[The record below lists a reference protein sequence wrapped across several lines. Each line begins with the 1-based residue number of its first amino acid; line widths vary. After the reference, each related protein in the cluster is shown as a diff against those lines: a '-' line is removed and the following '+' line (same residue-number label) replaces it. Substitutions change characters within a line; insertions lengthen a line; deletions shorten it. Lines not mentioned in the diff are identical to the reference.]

1 MAEIRGRR
9 PGSNHP
15 KSVMPELR
23 TPNPLQPKDFSLP
36 PMRRGPMYSVYA
48 ELREWKLRRK
58 RAEVNS
64 MIATPTRRCAASTVS
79 RSVPNFSA
87 TFRKENRKPASP
99 LPPTGPRLD
108 SLMTPPRPM
117 VPKAKLR
124 RLGSTS
130 ASRAEE
136 KRGGGG
142 VIEMRKS
149 YSCLK
154 ELKEYGVLASS
165 AMEEEARGVRGAK
178 KGIINKTVSSFQRRT
193 TTWMG

>member
-1 MAEIRGRR
+1 MAQIKGRR
-9 PGSNHP
+9 PSSNHHP
-15 KSVMPELR
+15 EAVMPEVG
-23 TPNPLQPKDFSLP
+23 TPNLLQPKDFSLP

-58 RAEVNS
+58 KAEVNS
-64 MIATPTRRCAASTVS
+64 TIATPTRRTVASTVS

-87 TFRKENRKPASP
+87 GFRKENRKPASP

-108 SLMTPPRPM
+108 ALMTPPRPM
-117 VPKAKLR
+117 VPKAELR

-130 ASRAEE
+130 ARRADE

-154 ELKEYGVLASS
+154 ELKEYGVVASS
-165 AMEEEARGVRGAK
+165 AMDEEARGGRIAK
-178 KGIINKTVSSFQRRT
+178 KGIVKKTVSGFQRQ

>member
-1 MAEIRGRR
+1 
-9 PGSNHP
+9 
-15 KSVMPELR
+15 
-23 TPNPLQPKDFSLP
+23 
-36 PMRRGPMYSVYA
+36 MYSVYA

-64 MIATPTRRCAASTVS
+64 MIDTPTRRTVASTVS
-79 RSVPNFSA
+79 CSVPNFSA

-99 LPPTGPRLD
+99 LPPAGRRLD
-108 SLMTPPRPM
+108 ASMTPPRSM
-117 VPKAKLR
+117 VPKAELR

-154 ELKEYGVLASS
+154 ELKEYGVVASS
-165 AMEEEARGVRGAK
+165 AIDEEARGVRSAK
-178 KGIINKTVSSFQRRT
+178 KGIIKKTVSSFQRRT